1 MPFSLEHILVYTIVL
16 LVLFYLGRRFWCAVT
31 EKGTCSKNCDCPK
44 SNEIKRDPV
53 IQDYLK
59 KHKD

>member
-1 MPFSLEHILVYTIVL
+1 MPFSFEHILIYAIVL
-16 LVLFYLGRRFWCAVT
+16 LVLLYLGRRFWCSIT
-31 EKGTCSKNCDCPK
+31 QSGKCSKNCDCPK
-44 SNEIKRDPV
+44 GSDIKRDPV